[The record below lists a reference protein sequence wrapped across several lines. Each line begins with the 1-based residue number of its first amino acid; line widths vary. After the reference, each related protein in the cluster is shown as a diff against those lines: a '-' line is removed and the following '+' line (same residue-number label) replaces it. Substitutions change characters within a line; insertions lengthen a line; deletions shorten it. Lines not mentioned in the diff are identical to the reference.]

1 MLRTLFPKNHDL
13 YERSNHAEDL
23 EAFGVWLLE
32 HGYSHANTVVHLRVL
47 RRVLERAGETGNGTV
62 YCEGRL
68 EELFA
73 VRDGP
78 PARVVSHRATRR
90 TYGRYLLARGRLA
103 PRDATGPWERCIE
116 EYGEFLREV
125 RGLAATTTATHQ
137 ATASDFLAHAL
148 HPTPTLDALNA
159 AHVERYVAKKG
170 AEVTRQTLQHTVAH
184 LRAFLRYCFD
194 RGLIPGRLDAMD
206 TPRTYRGEQPP
217 RAMPWSLVL
226 GLLRSVDRSD
236 PVGWR
241 DYAMLHL
248 MAYYGL
254 RPSEVVALE
263 VGAVDLDVRTLRVT
277 QRKTASELLLPLA
290 VPTVRVLQDYL
301 RLGRPECGH
310 PQLFLRARR
319 PSGALKNTAVCN
331 LFGKRVREY
340 GLPPGRYSAYSLR
353 HAFAMRLL
361 ERGVGVKA
369 IGDLLGHRNLEST
382 CVYLRLDMKAL
393 RGIAL
398 PVPGGNGIEE

>member
-1 MLRTLFPKNHDL
+1 MQRTQQGVCARTRKNRREGISLEQLF
-13 YERSNHAEDL
+13 
-23 EAFGVWLLE
+23 
-32 HGYSHANTVVHLRVL
+32 
-47 RRVLERAGETGNGTV
+47 
-62 YCEGRL
+62 

-103 PRDATGPWERCIE
+103 PRDTTGPRERCIE
-116 EYGEFLREV
+116 EYGGFLREV

-148 HPTPTLDALNA
+148 LPTLALDALNA

-194 RGLIPGRLDAMD
+194 RGLIPERLDAMD

-290 VPTVRVLQDYL
+290 VPTVRVLQKHL
-301 RLGRPECGH
+301 
-310 PQLFLRARR
+310 AA
-319 PSGALKNTAVCN
+319 GAAVAPT
-331 LFGKRVREY
+331 LSGKR
-340 GLPPGRYSAYSLR
+340 LHPHSLR
-353 HAFAMRLL
+353 HSTAVQLLKADVDFAT
-361 ERGVGVKA
+361 
-369 IGDLLGHRNLEST
+369 ISQWLGHSSVNTTMRYARVDIDLKRAALSQVFPEALEPPKGGRLAPDRT
-382 CVYLRLDMKAL
+382 DVTAWLRRL
-393 RGIAL
+393 
-398 PVPGGNGIEE
+398 

>member
-1 MLRTLFPKNHDL
+1 M
-13 YERSNHAEDL
+13 
-23 EAFGVWLLE
+23 
-32 HGYSHANTVVHLRVL
+32 
-47 RRVLERAGETGNGTV
+47 
-62 YCEGRL
+62 
-68 EELFA
+68 
-73 VRDGP
+73 
-78 PARVVSHRATRR
+78 
-90 TYGRYLLARGRLA
+90 
-103 PRDATGPWERCIE
+103 
-116 EYGEFLREV
+116 
-125 RGLAATTTATHQ
+125 
-137 ATASDFLAHAL
+137 SDFLAHAL
-148 HPTPTLDALNA
+148 HPTLSLDTLNA
-159 AHVERYVAKKG
+159 AHVEHFVAQKG
-170 AEVTRQTLQHTVAH
+170 GTVTRQTLQHTVAY

-194 RGLIPGRLDAMD
+194 RGLIPEPLHEMD
-206 TPRTYRGEQPP
+206 TPRAYRGELPP
-217 RAMPWSLVL
+217 RAMPWPLVL
-226 GLLRSVDRSD
+226 GLLGSVDRSD

-263 VGAVDLDVRTLRVT
+263 VGAVDLEARTMRVT
-277 QRKTASELLLPLA
+277 QRKTASELLLPLDA
-290 VPTVRVLQDYL
+290 STVRVLRDYL

-319 PSGALKNTAVCN
+319 PSGALKNTAVCD
-331 LFGKRVREY
+331 LFGKRARAY
-340 GLPPGRYSAYSLR
+340 GLPTGRYSAYSLR

-398 PVPGGNGIEE
+398 PVPVGNGIEE